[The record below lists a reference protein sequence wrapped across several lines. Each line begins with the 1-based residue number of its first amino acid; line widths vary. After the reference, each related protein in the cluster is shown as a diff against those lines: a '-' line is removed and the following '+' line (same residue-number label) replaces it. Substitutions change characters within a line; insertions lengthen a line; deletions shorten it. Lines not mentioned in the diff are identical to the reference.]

1 MLSNPDADRVEDII
15 DNNGIDKTWENLLQG
30 SESIDQCVHQLQKI
44 AILYKRCGEM
54 WHQGSW
60 NQVDSKLQY
69 EEREKLSNIKRGGH
83 SHRQT
88 KSRPPQSDDG
98 EIIVDPLGPSAAK
111 ELLDKYNN
119 GTLTKGDVR
128 DFRFKRDAK
137 EESGR
142 RIKVPSEVRPDSG
155 VPYYKKMKYDPRID
169 VASTKPSDCNRELQK
184 LLKNILPDN
193 YDEDIKLHQSDK
205 IKGVDKRHILNG
217 IDFIVRRITSYG
229 NAIRKLADDFSCYS
243 SEEFVCHPLNQH
255 NNIISNICNKL
266 DTITNR
272 LNYELDVE
280 SDSGGGGGDGGGSS
294 SICSSD
300 WVNWVLYVCDDIVDT
315 HVPSLNKITMDIRS
329 NIIVMQGSFY
339 SKPHAVSIV
348 TKYEKH
354 SKERSNIIQDMIN
367 NERVPNRSALD
378 KVLKIK
384 KNNQILVDD
393 MWHTR
398 KTSWMIK
405 PDCKLVEERIG
416 SITDISAHVRHCRTK
431 MVKKIRDQ
439 HLHRGYV
446 PKGNSRYEKEVEEK
460 KCHDDIIAGGLESTN
475 TPTEATQY
483 VDALTDDMLRKA
495 GHYRTYEKKDII
507 KEIVAKQNEL
517 RKEAE
522 SELIKMNKVKEKQF
536 NNVRIGSLILS
547 IRTVTMRPDWTPN
560 ITTGL
565 YAPPIPTQI
574 SNTIGLTGD
583 RLYFSPHQFPVT
595 DVDTAG
601 DSEAFQQLKDYIN
614 NQSSLVGD
622 SPLVF
627 HGTES
632 GGKRFICKYAL
643 KYNWEKKFGPQ
654 TPFKR
659 CAFAIVVKWD
669 KYGFYINSSRP
680 NHLHS
685 RVPSHH
691 IIQRKCVVGCEFH
704 CHPTIS
710 NDLSKK

>member
-1 MLSNPDADRVEDII
+1 MSMLSNPGADRVRDI

-30 SESIDQCVHQLQKI
+30 SESIDQCVHQLQRI
-44 AILYKRCGEM
+44 AILHKRCGSNRHQEC
-54 WHQGSW
+54 WH
-60 NQVDSKLQY
+60 QVDSELQY
-69 EEREKLSNIKRGGH
+69 EERVKISNIKRGGH

-88 KSRPPQSDDG
+88 KSRPPQSDDD
-98 EIIVDPLGPSAAK
+98 EIIVDPLGPSPAK

-128 DFRFKRDAK
+128 DFTFKRDAK

-142 RIKVPSEVRPDSG
+142 RIKVPAEVRPDGG
-155 VPYYKKMKYDPRID
+155 VPHYKKMKYDPRID

-184 LLKNILPDN
+184 LLQDILPHDK
-193 YDEDIKLHQSDK
+193 EDITEHESDD
-205 IKGVDKRHILNG
+205 ILGVDEWHISNG
-217 IDFIVRRITSYG
+217 IEVTIRRIIGQG
-229 NAIRKLADDFSCYS
+229 NNIRKLADDFSCYS
-243 SEEFVCHPLNQH
+243 SEEFHPLNQH

-266 DTITNR
+266 DTITNN
-272 LNYELDVE
+272 LNKELNTYHDG
-280 SDSGGGGGDGGGSS
+280 DSY
-294 SICSSD
+294 IT
-300 WVNWVLYVCDDIVDT
+300 DIYNYIINT
-315 HVPSLNKITMDIRS
+315 AVPSLNKITMDIRS

-405 PDCKLVEERIG
+405 PDCKLVEERID
-416 SITDISAHVRHCRTK
+416 SITDISAQVRHCRMK
-431 MVKKIRDQ
+431 MVEKIWNQR
-439 HLHRGYV
+439 HVSGYV
-446 PKGNSRYEKEVEEK
+446 NKTMANYEEEVKQKE
-460 KCHDDIIAGGLESTN
+460 CHDDIIARGLGTTN
-475 TPTEATQY
+475 TTTEATQY
-483 VDALTDDMLRKA
+483 VDALTDDVLRKA

-536 NNVRIGSLILS
+536 NNVHIGSLVLS
-547 IRTVTMRPDWTPN
+547 VQTVTMGRNWTPN
-560 ITTGL
+560 ITTEL

-601 DSEAFQQLKDYIN
+601 DSEAFQQLKDYIKY
-614 NQSSLVGD
+614 QSSLVGD

-643 KYNWEKKFGPQ
+643 KYNWKDRFGPQ

-669 KYGFYINSSRP
+669 KYGFYINSSKP
-680 NHLHS
+680 NHLHN
-685 RVPSHH
+685 RVPGKTQLDDEH

-704 CHPTIS
+704 CHPTVS

>member
-1 MLSNPDADRVEDII
+1 MLSNPDADRVEDI
-15 DNNGIDKTWENLLQG
+15 DNNGIDKTWDNLLQG
-30 SESIDQCVHQLQKI
+30 SESIDQCVHQLQRI
-44 AILYKRCGEM
+44 AILHKRCGSNRHQEC
-54 WHQGSW
+54 WH
-60 NQVDSKLQY
+60 QVDSELQY
-69 EEREKLSNIKRGGH
+69 KERVKISNIKRGGH

-88 KSRPPQSDDG
+88 KSRPPQSDDD
-98 EIIVDPLGPSAAK
+98 EIIVDPLGPSPDK

-128 DFRFKRDAK
+128 DFVHKRDAK
-137 EESGR
+137 EESGQ
-142 RIKVPSEVRPDSG
+142 RIKVPAEVRPDGG

-184 LLKNILPDN
+184 LLQDILPDD
-193 YDEDIKLHQSDK
+193 YKEDITEHESDD
-205 IKGVDKRHILNG
+205 ILGVDEWHISNG
-217 IDFIVRRITSYG
+217 IEVTIRRIIGQG
-229 NAIRKLADDFSCYS
+229 NNIRKLADDFSCYS
-243 SEEFVCHPLNQH
+243 SEEFHPLNQH

-266 DTITNR
+266 DTITNN
-272 LNYELDVE
+272 LNKELNTYYDG
-280 SDSGGGGGDGGGSS
+280 DSY
-294 SICSSD
+294 IT
-300 WVNWVLYVCDDIVDT
+300 DIYNYIINT
-315 HVPSLNKITMDIRS
+315 AVPSVNKITMDIRS

-384 KNNQILVDD
+384 KNNQTLVDD

-398 KTSWMIK
+398 KTSWIIK
-405 PDCKLVEERIG
+405 PDCKLVEERID

-446 PKGNSRYEKEVEEK
+446 AMSQKDSRYEKEVEEK

-483 VDALTDDMLRKA
+483 VESLTDNVLRKA
-495 GHYRTYEKKDII
+495 GHYTGHDKYII
-507 KEIVAKQNEL
+507 EEIVAKQNEL

-685 RVPSHH
+685 RVPR

-704 CHPTIS
+704 CHPTVS